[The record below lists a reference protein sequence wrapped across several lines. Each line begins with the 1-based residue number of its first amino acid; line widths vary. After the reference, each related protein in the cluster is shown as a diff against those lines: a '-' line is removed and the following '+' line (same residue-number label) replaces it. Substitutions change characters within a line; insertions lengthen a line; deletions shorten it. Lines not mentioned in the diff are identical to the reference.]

1 LPEGTSSAT
10 NGVSRVTTK
19 PTTIRLVLPMPP
31 SINAQY
37 VVVGK
42 RKRVLSKTAS
52 AWKKDATKVISMLR
66 DKSTISPIEE
76 KALGNSLLGVYM
88 TFYFET
94 PMRRDLDGGLKI
106 ALDTIATNLGFDDR
120 SVVDIHLTKQI
131 DPLHPRLEV
140 EIETIHDWTFDRE
153 YVYLGEGEDEVQD
166 GEDDE

>member
-1 LPEGTSSAT
+1 MSA
-10 NGVSRVTTK
+10 K
-19 PTTIRLVLPMPP
+19 PITIRLVLPMPP

-66 DKSTISPIEE
+66 DKSAISPVEE
-76 KALGNSLLGVYM
+76 RALGSSLLGVYM
-88 TFYFET
+88 TFYFAT

-120 SVVDIHLTKQI
+120 SVVDLHLTKQI

-140 EIETIHDWTFDRE
+140 EIETIRDWTFDRE
-153 YVYLGEGEDEVQD
+153 YIYLGDGEGH
-166 GEDDE
+166 EDDEE